1 MQLLFEGKTFRP
13 GLPFLTAM
21 APELEDGR
29 WLKTFSESEDE
40 AEDTDNESEAG
51 DSGSECATE
60 TDGDAVGD
68 SGSECETE
76 TAGGAEEH
84 DWRSGLCPEL
94 AAYEAFDE
102 GYAASNTR

>member
-1 MQLLFEGKTFRP
+1 MRLGTRLDPRAEERLRRGQPLSS
-13 GLPFLTAM
+13 A
-21 APELEDGR
+21 
-29 WLKTFSESEDE
+29 S
-40 AEDTDNESEAG
+40 EDTDESEAG

-60 TDGDAVGD
+60 TDGDSDGD

-76 TAGGAEEH
+76 TAGVAEEPQPSH